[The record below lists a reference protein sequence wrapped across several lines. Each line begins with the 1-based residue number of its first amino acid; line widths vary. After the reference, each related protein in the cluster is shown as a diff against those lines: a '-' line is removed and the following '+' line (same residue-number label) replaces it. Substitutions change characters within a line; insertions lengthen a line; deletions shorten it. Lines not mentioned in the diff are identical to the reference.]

1 MSKGKFKAIA
11 LLGVLAVALML
22 VVLNSATT
30 EVRLIVAKL
39 QMPLSLLLLCVFM
52 LGAIAGVILGMMLA
66 PKSAARA

>member
-1 MSKGKFKAIA
+1 MTTTRFKAIA
-11 LLGVLAVALML
+11 LLAVLAVALML